1 VRFAEAVTRAAKLCV
16 SAGVFAV
23 LCLIKRQKP
32 PCGGFLR

>member
-1 VRFAEAVTRAAKLCV
+1 MRFAGAVTRAAKLCV

-32 PCGGFLR
+32 RCAGFLR